1 MLGRAVANVST
12 MANRRSES
20 LAPARLITSLLGFF
34 AGLAV
39 AITAAG
45 IGGVIAFTV
54 SQRTKELGIR
64 LALGSSRKAV
74 VALLLRQGFAVT
86 AGGLVLGVVG
96 ALALGGYVES
106 LLYGVETT
114 DLATFVAVM
123 SAFAVVAF
131 VAVLVPARRVAK
143 IDPREVLTS
152 E

>member
-1 MLGRAVANVST
+1 MPQRETERIQDQFARAFEGAAWHGRPV
-12 MANRRSES
+12 
-20 LAPARLITSLLGFF
+20 LDLLSH
-34 AGLAV
+34 
-39 AITAAG
+39 ISAAG

-64 LALGSSRKAV
+64 LALRSSRKAV

-114 DLATFVAVM
+114 DLATFVAGM
-123 SAFAVVAF
+123 SAFAAVAF
-131 VAVLVPARRVAK
+131 VAVLVLARRVAK
-143 IDPREVLTS
+143 IDPREMLTS